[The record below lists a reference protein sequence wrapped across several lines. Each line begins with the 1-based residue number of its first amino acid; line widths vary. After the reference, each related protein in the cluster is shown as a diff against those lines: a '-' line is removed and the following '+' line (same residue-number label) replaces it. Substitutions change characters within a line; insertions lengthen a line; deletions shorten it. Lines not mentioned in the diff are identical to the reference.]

1 MLSTHPADVLSLSN
15 EQVCAITFIF
25 MEVRNLNNEMCDK
38 GATGRTGGT
47 GGDWGTG
54 AGGGWRTLT

>member
-1 MLSTHPADVLSLSN
+1 MSK
-15 EQVCAITFIF
+15 CAITFIF
-25 MEVRNLNNEMCDK
+25 MEVRNLNNEMCEK

-54 AGGGWRTLT
+54 AGGG